1 MDKRL
6 ILNKY
11 SKPEEKLLISKMID
25 KIELTTNKNKI
36 QNTDFLDIY
45 QSHLLEN
52 ILKQEKVENYIING
66 GISDSERNI
75 IVFFPE
81 KLSEIV
87 NTNTSK
93 ILPIKCIRIKLSKE
107 MYGKY
112 THRDYL
118 GGIIKLGVKREK
130 IGDILVFEDGAD
142 IVILNEISKFLL
154 SNLNSLTRF
163 GKANIELINISKIRN
178 KDIKKEKFNII
189 VPSMRLDC
197 IVAEILNTSRG
208 KAEEIISD
216 GRIFINFE
224 NVEKQTKQI
233 KENDIIT
240 VRGKGRFE
248 IESIDGATKNNRIK
262 LTVNKFV

>member
-1 MDKRL
+1 MDKQKVL
-6 ILNKY
+6 KKY
-11 SKPEEKLLISKMID
+11 SKAEDKLLISKMID
-25 KIELTTNKNKI
+25 KMEVAISKNRI
-36 QNTDFLDIY
+36 AYTDFLDLY
-45 QSHLLEN
+45 QRHLLEK
-52 ILKQEKVENYIING
+52 ILIQERINNYFIYG
-66 GISDSERNI
+66 GIENAERCI

-81 KLSEIV
+81 KLSEII
-87 NTNTSK
+87 SK
-93 ILPIKCIRIKLSKE
+93 ENISQIACIRIKLPKE
-107 MYGKY
+107 MYNKY

-118 GGIIKLGVKREK
+118 GGLIKLGVKREK

-163 GKANIELINISKIRN
+163 GKANIELINIGEIRN

-197 IVAEILNTSRG
+197 IVAEILNTSRC
-208 KAEEIISD
+208 KAEEIISN

-248 IESIDGATKNNRIK
+248 IESIDGTTKNNRIK